1 MVIKVKLAILEM
13 LLLRNH
19 QNRKNLII
27 AIYCLCIQIHT
38 QTLCSQPTLSHPPH
52 DPPINHTRYQ
62 FPPASNK
69 ELIPAFI
76 AFTKSESLLFDTSL
90 PGWDADP
97 Y

>member
-1 MVIKVKLAILEM
+1 MVIKVKLAISEM

-19 QNRKNLII
+19 QNRKNLI

-38 QTLCSQPTLSHPPH
+38 QTLCSQPTLSTCSPSHN
-52 DPPINHTRYQ
+52 PPINHTWYQ
-62 FPPASNK
+62 FPPASSK
-69 ELIPAFI
+69 EPII